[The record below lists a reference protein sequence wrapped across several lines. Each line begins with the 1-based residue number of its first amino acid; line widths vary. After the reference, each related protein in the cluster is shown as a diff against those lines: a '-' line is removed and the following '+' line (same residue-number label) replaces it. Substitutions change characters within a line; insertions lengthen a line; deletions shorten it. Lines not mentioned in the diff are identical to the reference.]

1 MIRTVVY
8 LHGFLSSP
16 MAKKAQVL
24 AKALEPRGL
33 TLYAP
38 DLTMS
43 PDEVAQCLS
52 HWAQGRDMSQ
62 VAVVGASLGGFY
74 AAWFA
79 SRYPIRSVLLNPA
92 TRPWEILSR
101 YVGVQRLYD
110 SDRTFDVK
118 AEFGAMLNRM
128 NASIPVSDE
137 KRLVIVTT
145 GDAVVDYRQTLE
157 RFPGNRCHVVEGSDH
172 GISDFATM
180 VDDVVDFATGG
191 DYKPLAR

>member
-16 MAKKAQVL
+16 LAKKAQVL
-24 AKALEPRGL
+24 AKALESRGL
-33 TLYAP
+33 ELYAP

-43 PDEVAQCLS
+43 PDEVERSLS
-52 HWAQGRDMSQ
+52 RWAEGRDMSQ

-92 TRPWEILSR
+92 TQPWDILSR
-101 YVGVQRLYD
+101 YDGVQRLYD
-110 SDRTFDVK
+110 SDRTFEVK
-118 AEFGAMLNRM
+118 ADFGSMLRRM
-128 NASIPVSDE
+128 NASIPVSDD

-157 RFPGNRCHVVEGSDH
+157 RFPDNRCHVVQGSDH
-172 GISDFATM
+172 GISDFSTM

-191 DYKPLAR
+191 NYTPLMR

>member
-16 MAKKAQVL
+16 LAKKAQVL
-24 AKALEPRGL
+24 AKALESRGL
-33 TLYAP
+33 ELYAP

-43 PDEVAQCLS
+43 PDEVERSLS
-52 HWAQGRDMSQ
+52 RWAEGRDMSQ

-92 TRPWEILSR
+92 TRPWDILSR

-110 SDRTFDVK
+110 SDRTFEVK
-118 AEFGAMLNRM
+118 ADFGSMLRRM
-128 NASIPVSDE
+128 NASIPVSDD

-157 RFPGNRCHVVEGSDH
+157 RFPDNRCHVVQGSDH
-172 GISDFATM
+172 GISDFSTM

-191 DYKPLAR
+191 NYTPLMR

>member
-16 MAKKAQVL
+16 LAKKAQVL
-24 AKALEPRGL
+24 AKALQSRGL
-33 TLYAP
+33 ELYAP

-43 PDEVAQCLS
+43 PDEVERSLS
-52 HWAQGRDMSQ
+52 RWAEGRDMSQ

-92 TRPWEILSR
+92 TRPWDILSR

-110 SDRTFDVK
+110 SDRTFEVK
-118 AEFGAMLNRM
+118 ADFGSMLRRM
-128 NASIPVSDE
+128 NASIPVSDD

-157 RFPGNRCHVVEGSDH
+157 RFPDNRCHVVQGSDH
-172 GISDFATM
+172 GISDFSTM

-191 DYKPLAR
+191 NYTPLMR

>member
-16 MAKKAQVL
+16 LAKKAQVL
-24 AKALEPRGL
+24 AKALQSRGL
-33 TLYAP
+33 ELYVP

-43 PDEVAQCLS
+43 PDEVERSLS
-52 HWAQGRDMSQ
+52 RWAEGRDMSQ

-92 TRPWEILSR
+92 TRPWDILSR

-110 SDRTFDVK
+110 SDRTFEVK
-118 AEFGAMLNRM
+118 ADFGSMLRRM
-128 NASIPVSDE
+128 NASIPVSDD

-157 RFPGNRCHVVEGSDH
+157 RFPDNRCHVVQGSDH
-172 GISDFATM
+172 GISDFSTM

-191 DYKPLAR
+191 NYTPLMR